1 MFEMITED
9 TPTIHHGA
17 TSPLPGHKDDRVA
30 DYDGRCPECG
40 GREILQKETRALSIE
55 HRPLPGFEEFALS
68 WLDTNFPCRVEME
81 RGCLDPECDAIWVEF
96 WLCKPNFT
104 KLTVPS
110 RYRDNG

>member
-9 TPTIHHGA
+9 TPTIHYGA
-17 TSPLPGHKDDRVA
+17 TSPHPGHKDDRVA

-40 GREILQKETRALSIE
+40 GRKILQIGTRALSIQ
-55 HRPLPGFEEFALS
+55 HREPGWALS
-68 WLDTNFPCRVEME
+68 WLDTNFPSRVEME

-104 KLTVPS
+104 KLTSPG
-110 RYRDNG
+110 RNKG